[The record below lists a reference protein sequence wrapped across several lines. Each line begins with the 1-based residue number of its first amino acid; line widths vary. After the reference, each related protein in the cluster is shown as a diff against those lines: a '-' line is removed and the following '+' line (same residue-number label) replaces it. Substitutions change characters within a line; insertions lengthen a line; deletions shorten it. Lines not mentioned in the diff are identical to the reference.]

1 MILVCELGP
10 DWTDLDIENALKIPR
25 GTRDMRCPACHG
37 RVRPH
42 KKASDGVAAHF
53 EHYAKHAGCS
63 LSGYLHPAK
72 PGPHPDAL
80 K

>member
-10 DWTDLDIENALKIPR
+10 DWTELEIEDALKISR

-37 RVRPH
+37 RVVPH
-42 KKASDGVAAHF
+42 KKYSNGTDAHF
-53 EHYAKHAGCS
+53 EHSTKHSGCS
-63 LSGYLHPAK
+63 LSGYLYF
-72 PGPHPDAL
+72 GPPRLHPDAL